1 MRDSLRAHGVV
12 DAVRRKVSIGV
23 PVKPV
28 GAGLSFASS
37 PDGGE
42 HARTDRED
50 SMITRRHTLA
60 TLAASTIAAPAGL
73 RAQSTVSWLA
83 YSYVPAATL
92 APARVFQEIIERIA
106 KETSNGFQIKYHL
119 GGSLSIKVTDITT
132 AVGDNVVQL
141 ADDGFQ
147 QGNVPITGILRL
159 PMLITNAQ
167 EFEKALAIMK
177 PYVERAYDKRGA
189 VLLSTYYFPVQIAW
203 SSKKLTSL
211 DELKGQ
217 KIRATSPEQIEFL
230 KRFGANGLT
239 VGAPEVP
246 SALERGVVDGV
257 LTANAGGGKIWK
269 DLLKYCYE
277 IPLNYFEGNVIANK
291 EAYAK
296 LPANYRDV
304 LTKAVVDLS
313 PKITRML
320 ADEESEEKAKRKAE
334 GMVQTT
340 ATAAEI
346 KLGAERMESFWNDW
360 AKTKGAETQE
370 ALKKVREALGR

>member
-1 MRDSLRAHGVV
+1 
-12 DAVRRKVSIGV
+12 
-23 PVKPV
+23 
-28 GAGLSFASS
+28 
-37 PDGGE
+37 
-42 HARTDRED
+42 
-50 SMITRRHTLA
+50 MITRRRTLA
-60 TLAASTIAAPAGL
+60 TLAASAAAAPAVL
-73 RAQSTVSWLA
+73 RAQATVNWIA
-83 YSYVPAATL
+83 YTYVPAASV
-92 APARVFQEIIERIA
+92 APARVFQEIMARVA
-106 KETSNGFQIKYHL
+106 KETNSGFQIKYHL

-141 ADDGFQ
+141 GDDGFQ

-167 EFEKALAIMK
+167 EFEKAIAVMK
-177 PYVERAYDKRGA
+177 PYVEKAYDKKGA
-189 VLLSTYYFPVQIAW
+189 TLLATYYFPLQIAW
-203 SSKKLTSL
+203 SNKKLTSL

-269 DLLKYCYE
+269 DLLKYSYE
-277 IPLNYFEGNVIANK
+277 IGLNYFEANVIANK

-296 LPANYRDV
+296 LPAAYRDS
-304 LTKAVVDLS
+304 LTKAVVELS
-313 PKITRML
+313 PKITKTL
-320 ADEESEEKAKRKAE
+320 ADEEGEEKAKRKAE

-340 ATAAEI
+340 ATPAEY
-346 KLGAERMESFWNDW
+346 KLGAERMASYWNDW
-360 AKTKGAETQE
+360 AKAKGAETQE
-370 ALKKVREALGR
+370 ALKKVRDALGR

>member
-1 MRDSLRAHGVV
+1 
-12 DAVRRKVSIGV
+12 
-23 PVKPV
+23 
-28 GAGLSFASS
+28 
-37 PDGGE
+37 
-42 HARTDRED
+42 
-50 SMITRRHTLA
+50 MITRRHTLA
-60 TLAASTIAAPAGL
+60 GLAAGSVSAPALL
-73 RAQSTVSWLA
+73 RAQAPTSWIA

-92 APARVFQEIIERIA
+92 APAKVFGEIVERVS
-106 KETSNGFQIKYHL
+106 KETNGGFQIKYHL

-132 AVGDNVVQL
+132 AVGDDVIQIG
-141 ADDGFQ
+141 DDGFQ

-177 PYVERAYDKRGA
+177 PYVDKAYDKKGA
-189 VLLSTYYFPVQIAW
+189 TVLSTYYFPVQIAW

-211 DELKGQ
+211 EDLKGQ

-257 LTANAGGGKIWK
+257 LTANAGGGKVWK

-277 IPLNYFEGNVIANK
+277 IGLNFFEANIIVNK
-291 EAYAK
+291 EAFAK
-296 LPANYRDV
+296 LPANYRDI
-304 LTKAVVDLS
+304 LTKAVVELS
-313 PKITRML
+313 PKMTQMM
-320 ADEESEEKAKRKAE
+320 AAEESEEKAKRKAE
-334 GMVQTT
+334 GMIQTT
-340 ATAAEI
+340 ATPDEY
-346 KLGAERMESFWNDW
+346 KRGAERMASYWDEW
-360 AKTKGAETQE
+360 AKAKGAEAQE

>member
-1 MRDSLRAHGVV
+1 
-12 DAVRRKVSIGV
+12 
-23 PVKPV
+23 
-28 GAGLSFASS
+28 
-37 PDGGE
+37 
-42 HARTDRED
+42 
-50 SMITRRHTLA
+50 MITRRRTIA
-60 TLAASTIAAPAGL
+60 TVAASTVAAPAAL
-73 RAQSTVSWLA
+73 RAQTVNWLA

-92 APARVFQEIIERIA
+92 APARVFQEIIERVA
-106 KETSNGFQIKYHL
+106 KETGNAFQIKYHL

-177 PYVERAYDKRGA
+177 PYVERAYDKKG
-189 VLLSTYYFPVQIAW
+189 VSLISTYYFPMQIAW

-211 DELKGQ
+211 DDFKGQ

-257 LTANAGGGKIWK
+257 LTANAGGGKLWK
-269 DLLKYCYE
+269 DLLKYNYE
-277 IPLNYFEGNVIANK
+277 IGLNYFEGNVIANK

-304 LTKAVVDLS
+304 LTKAAVDLS
-313 PKITRML
+313 PKITKML
-320 ADEESEEKAKRKAE
+320 ADEEGEEKAKRKTE

-340 ATAAEI
+340 ATAAEY
-346 KLGAERMESFWNDW
+346 KLGAERMASYWDEW
-360 AKTKGAETQE
+360 AKSKGAETQE
-370 ALKKVREALGR
+370 ALKKVCEALGR